1 MLSSFGGRPDP
12 VGTGDPASCGRE
24 DVISFRKWVDLLRV
38 VDIDG
43 CDGSGTH
50 NLRLKAELVSH
61 R

>member
-43 CDGSGTH
+43 
-50 NLRLKAELVSH
+50 V
-61 R
+61 